1 MHAGLLGS
9 GQEGQWC
16 YGGCEELNSMGEE
29 LEADVNQLR
38 CRSPQAKCFEHSTLD
53 RNLC

>member
-9 GQEGQWC
+9 EQEGQGC
-16 YGGCEELNSMGEE
+16 CGGCEELNSMGEE
-29 LEADVNQLR
+29 LGADVNQLR
-38 CRSPQAKCFEHSTLD
+38 CHSLQAKRFEHSSLD